1 MLHIITENNDL
12 KNRTFPLPD
21 GVRKILQNT
30 LNNYKGDK
38 TIDGYKRLNN
48 ILNMET
54 ISYHE
59 LKRIKNFFDH
69 YNGSDKS
76 AEFILN
82 GGEPMKTWVN
92 NTLYTAT
99 KAIHDFKQAKKDAGI
114 SNAFIKSHSKDR
126 QNKKKNKPTQVK
138 FNTNNVN
145 KNMLNATSMK
155 YENIIRESIDIEE
168 YYYDYGVEYVL
179 NSFLESGKGTKQN
192 WGTLINPSMYQ
203 KALSE
208 FVTYNQLIKFPTK
221 YIYQWMGI
229 IMRNTCILDAN
240 TQLAGHSSS
249 FPYDEIEDFAMSY
262 LGDDFY
268 DIHYDKLYIK
278 LSEKEF
284 LSLCAEKQIYL
295 NESNGI
301 HKDGQYDLFM
311 NQDEVDE
318 YDAQV
323 ERLKNKDKF
332 HQYKVMAD
340 EYSSKSTNSYGISTD
355 KIDVDV
361 NNQIIYRVQEIGRFL
376 ENIGLYDW
384 MEMPDGSEA
393 WSDYG
398 LKPIFDLIKQYN
410 DDKTPEETLV
420 LINKILDVYHQ
431 RGDLSSIFI
440 TGGKKTLSQ
449 ISGTVSENKHK
460 TIVIT
465 EKQQKML
472 QEAAD
477 EHFSLEELSA
487 IQSFRGRFNYCTQ
500 HLGKHIGKGSSRATF
515 QIDDEKVLKLAWN
528 DKGLGQNIEE
538 ERTYNASIFPKVYD
552 YDENGKWIISEFVL
566 PAKSQDFKHCFGMTF
581 QQFASFISAS
591 GKYRFGGN
599 YWNVMSEDEWVS
611 YLENNEDLSEFDEY
625 IGNYGNHRFTPVGD
639 MTRLCNYGLTQRN
652 GEATIVLL
660 DSGLSE
666 DVWNTYYKRR

>member
-1 MLHIITENNDL
+1 MLNIITENSDL

-30 LNNYKGDK
+30 LDNYKGDK

-48 ILNMET
+48 ILNMQT

-99 KAIHDFKQAKKDAGI
+99 KAVHDFKQAKKDAGI
-114 SNAFIKSHSKDR
+114 SNAFIRNHSKDR

-138 FNTNNVN
+138 YNINNVN
-145 KNMLNATSMK
+145 KNMLNATTMK
-155 YENIIRESIDIEE
+155 YENIIRESVDIDN
-168 YYYDYGVEYVL
+168 YYYEYGVEYVL
-179 NSFLESGKGTKQN
+179 NSFLQSGKGTKQN

-208 FVTYNQLIKFPTK
+208 FVTYNRLIKFPTK

-229 IMRNTCILDAN
+229 IMRNTCILEAN
-240 TQLAGHSSS
+240 TQLTGHSSF

-268 DIHYDKLYIK
+268 DIQYNELYIK

-284 LSLCAEKQIYL
+284 LSLCAKKQIYL
-295 NESNGI
+295 NESSGI

-318 YDAQV
+318 YDLQM

-332 HQYKVMAD
+332 QQYKKMAD
-340 EYSSKSTNSYGISTD
+340 EYSSKSINRYGIATD
-355 KIDVDV
+355 KIDVNV
-361 NNQIIYRVQEIGRFL
+361 NEQVIYRIQGIEEFL
-376 ENIGLYDW
+376 DKIGLYDW

-410 DDKTPEETLV
+410 DNKTPEETLV

-440 TGGKKTLSQ
+440 TGGKKSLSQ
-449 ISGTVSENKHK
+449 ISGTVSENKHM

-528 DKGLGQNIEE
+528 NKGLAQNIEE

-552 YDENGKWIISEFVL
+552 YDEDGKWIISEFVL
-566 PAKSQDFKHCFGMTF
+566 PATLQDFKQCFGMTF
-581 QQFASFISAS
+581 QQFVSFISAS
-591 GKYRFGGN
+591 GKYRFGGS
-599 YWNVMSEDEWVS
+599 YWNAMPENTWIS
-611 YLENNEDLSEFDEY
+611 YLENNEELYEFDEY
-625 IGNYGNHRFTPVGD
+625 IGNYGNYKFTPVGD

-666 DVWNTYYKRR
+666 DVWNTYYKRK

>member
-1 MLHIITENNDL
+1 MLHIIAENNEL

-30 LNNYKGDK
+30 LVNYKGDK
-38 TIDGYKRLNN
+38 TVDGYKRLNN
-48 ILNMET
+48 ILNMQT

-69 YNGSDKS
+69 YSGSDKS

-99 KAIHDFKQAKKDAGI
+99 KAVRDFKQAKKDAGVD
-114 SNAFIKSHSKDR
+114 NAFIKSHSKNR

-138 FNTNNVN
+138 FNTDNVN

-155 YENIIRESIDIEE
+155 YENIIRESVDIEE
-168 YYYDYGVEYVL
+168 YYYDYGAEYVL
-179 NSFLESGKGTKQN
+179 NSFLKSGKGTKQN

-208 FVTYNQLIKFPTK
+208 FVTHNQLIKFPTK

-229 IMRNTCILDAN
+229 IMRNTCILEAN

-249 FPYDEIEDFAMSY
+249 FPYEEIEDFAMSY
-262 LGDDFY
+262 LGDNFY
-268 DIHYDKLYIK
+268 DLDYNKLYIK
-278 LSEKEF
+278 ISEKEF

-311 NQDEVDE
+311 NQEEVDE
-318 YDAQV
+318 YDLQM

-332 HQYKVMAD
+332 QQYKKMAE
-340 EYSSKSTNSYGISTD
+340 EYTSKSINKYGITTD
-355 KIDVDV
+355 KIDVNV
-361 NNQIIYRVQEIGRFL
+361 NNQVIYRIQEIGKFL
-376 ENIGLYDW
+376 NEIGLYDW
-384 MEMPDGSEA
+384 MKMPDGSEA

-398 LKPIFDLIKQYN
+398 LKPIFSLIRQY
-410 DDKTPEETLV
+410 DDSKTPEETLV

-440 TGGKKTLSQ
+440 TGGAKSLSQ
-449 ISGTVSENKHK
+449 ISGTVSENKHM
-460 TIVIT
+460 TIVIS
-465 EKQQKML
+465 ESQENLLK
-472 QEAAD
+472 EAAD
-477 EHFSLEELSA
+477 DKFSLEELSS
-487 IQSFRGRFNYCTQ
+487 IPSFSGRFNYCTQ
-500 HLGKHIGKGSSRATF
+500 HLGEHIGKGSSRATF

-528 DKGLGQNIEE
+528 NKGLSQNIEE
-538 ERTYNASIFPKVYD
+538 RRTYNAPIFPNVYD
-552 YDENGKWIISEFVL
+552 YDEDGKWIISEFVL
-566 PAKSQDFKHCFGMTF
+566 PAKSQDFKHCFDLTF
-581 QQFASFISAS
+581 EQFVSFILSCDE
-591 GKYRFGGN
+591 YRFNRRYFRMG
-599 YWNVMSEDEWVS
+599 MPEDEWLS
-611 YLENNEDLSEFDEY
+611 LLEKYDELSEFDEY
-625 IGNYGNHRFTPVGD
+625 IGDYGNHRFSPVGD
-639 MTRLCNYGLTQRN
+639 MVRIANYGLTQRD

-660 DSGLSE
+660 DSGLTE
-666 DVWNTYYKRR
+666 DVWNTHYKR